1 MITGPGLSAD
11 EIALYDRQIRLWGAQ
26 AQQRIRSAN
35 ILLVSLRAL
44 GTEIAKNLTLAGI
57 RSLTIIDNDPVTEED
72 LGTQYFIR
80 EEDVGKPRAE
90 AAIPRIQEMNPR
102 VQITSGGSLDE
113 LKLRNQ
119 SYYAPFDCV
128 IACDHDFDTLFNINS
143 RARLASRPFYAAG
156 IHGFYGYIFAD
167 LVCHEFVIEREK
179 SNVTTPI
186 GPESLTRSV
195 LSTTKR
201 KDHDGKNIEI
211 VKKQEKY
218 CPLVLANSSELA
230 PEILANRRKLKSVPA
245 LLPCLRALFEFQR
258 AHNGRLPEHTQR
270 DLAEFT
276 QLASTT
282 NEILGALADTLRS
295 EFLRSFIQNIG
306 AEMVPTAAFVGG
318 RLSEDV
324 INVLG
329 KREQPI
335 QNFAL
340 FDGDSLEGKIYSLY
354 TPPPEV
360 AMAMG
365 NEQGL
370 VPMTS
375 LDGVGIRMGDPT
387 MFMANGLGGNMT

>member
-1 MITGPGLSAD
+1 
-11 EIALYDRQIRLWGAQ
+11 
-26 AQQRIRSAN
+26 
-35 ILLVSLRAL
+35 
-44 GTEIAKNLTLAGI
+44 
-57 RSLTIIDNDPVTEED
+57 
-72 LGTQYFIR
+72 
-80 EEDVGKPRAE
+80 
-90 AAIPRIQEMNPR
+90 MNPR
-102 VQITSGGSLDE
+102 VQITSGGSLEE
-113 LKLRNQ
+113 LKLCDQ
-119 SYYAPFDCV
+119 TYYGPFDCV

-143 RARLASRPFYAAG
+143 RARLANRPFYAAG

-167 LVCHEFVIEREK
+167 LVRHEFVIEREK
-179 SNVTTPI
+179 SNVNTPI

-195 LSTTKR
+195 LSTTTR
-201 KDHDGKNIEI
+201 KENDGKNIEI
-211 VKKQEKY
+211 VKKQEVY

-230 PEILANRRKLKSVPA
+230 PDIRANRRKSKSVPA

-258 AHNGRLPEHTQR
+258 AHNGRLPEHTQK
-270 DLAEFT
+270 DLADFT

-282 NEILGALADTLRS
+282 NEILGAPAETLRS

-340 FDGDSLEGKIYSLY
+340 FDGDALEGKIYSLY
-354 TPPPEV
+354 LPPPEL

-365 NEQGL
+365 NGQDLGT
-370 VPMTS
+370 MS
-375 LDGVGIRMGDPT
+375 GLDGTGMT
-387 MFMANGLGGNMT
+387 MRDHSIFMANGVGGNTVGVAGLDMGLVGVGNFMGQPAPLPTTAPRSAPADGSEDLTIG